1 MATQSQVHPGQAATT
16 FFERHLRTILGVAI
30 AALAIHDL
38 FGAHGFLAMR
48 RAQNQIA
55 ELRTQIDKLNSENE
69 TLEHQINRLKSDP
82 KMIEKIARDEMMLQR
97 PGEHVFKLPPSAD
110 PPKQAS
116 HN

>member
-1 MATQSQVHPGQAATT
+1 MATRMQTDPGKAAAS
-16 FFERHLRTILGVAI
+16 FLERHLRTILGVAI

-55 ELRTQIDKLNSENE
+55 ELRTQIDKLNADNQ
-69 TLEHQINRLKSDP
+69 TLELQINRLKSDP

-110 PPKQAS
+110 PPKQAP